1 MSTAQFIALMPY
13 IILTAFALLVIVVI
27 PFKRNH
33 TLIASLSITGLSI
46 AFISLFFSVGS
57 LPQTITSLL
66 YVNGMTQYFAG
77 LLIAATIAIGLMV
90 YNYMELNKVDHREE
104 VYLLLMLAALG
115 SSVLAA
121 SRHFASLFLGLEIL
135 TVSLYG
141 LIAYLRDEK
150 RCIEAGI
157 KYLILASVSTA
168 FLLFGMALL
177 YADTGTMQLNTLSE
191 AIVEG
196 NIQGNVIFVVG
207 LALILIGVGFKLA
220 LVPFHL
226 WTPDVYQGA
235 PAPIS
240 AFVATVSKGGMFA
253 VVIAFFAPMKMADF
267 SSLYLAFILI
277 AVVSMFVGNWLAL
290 MQKNVKR
297 ILAFSSIAHLGYLLV
312 AIIAMERIAIT
323 AGLFYIT
330 AYMVTTLI
338 AFGIIS
344 ILSTQNHE
352 AEELSEYHGL
362 FWRRPWLAGIFT
374 FALLSLAGIPLTGGF
389 IGKFYLIAAGVG
401 STEWLLVF
409 SVVLSSSIGLFYY
422 LRIIVTMIS
431 QTNEAVNIGKGH
443 LPIPWS
449 SSYVLAFLSILLLW
463 MGILPA
469 NLVSWIHSLL

>member
-1 MSTAQFIALMPY
+1 MSTAQFIVLMPY
-13 IILTAFALLVIVVI
+13 ILLTAFALLVILVI

-33 TLIASLSITGLSI
+33 TLAASLSITGLSI
-46 AFISLFFSVGS
+46 AFISLFFSAGS
-57 LPQTITSLL
+57 LPQNITSLL
-66 YVNGMTQYFAG
+66 YVNGMAQYFTG
-77 LLIAATIAIGLMV
+77 LLIAATIAVGLMI
-90 YNYMELNKVDHREE
+90 YNYMELNNVDHREE

-141 LIAYLRDEK
+141 LIAYIREEK

-177 YADTGTMQLNTLSE
+177 YADTGTMQLNALSE
-191 AIVEG
+191 AIVEE
-196 NIQGNVIFVVG
+196 NVQDNVIFNVG

-235 PAPIS
+235 PAPIT

-253 VVIAFFAPMKMADF
+253 VVIAFLAPLKMSDF
-267 SSLYLAFILI
+267 PSLYLAFILI

-290 MQKNVKR
+290 LQNNVKR

-344 ILSTQNHE
+344 VLSAQNHE
-352 AEELSEYHGL
+352 AEELTDYHGL

-374 FALLSLAGIPLTGGF
+374 FAILSLAGIPLTGGF

-422 LRIIVTMIS
+422 LRILVTMIS
-431 QTNEAVNIGKGH
+431 QPNEVVIPTKGH

-449 SSYVLAFLSILLLW
+449 SSFVLAFLSILLLW
-463 MGILPA
+463 MGTLPA
-469 NLVSWIHSLL
+469 NLVAWIHSLI